1 MTIHYTAT
9 LNNKHLSLTA
19 LYPDGNRE
27 VIAILPVT
35 ELGALIN
42 RNNRLMHLS
51 FSTPFREITETLL
64 VDTVDTE
71 RPGHHIGRMLSAI
84 DSCLSAAYAELPAR
98 KTSFMRGLI
107 YGAGL
112 VLALLTAVTAGYIL
126 LKPDSDS
133 PLRVPVTESVT
144 ETAPLHIDKEIVR
157 SVAPSETK
165 NEIVHPAPQE
175 MQETSATPAIT
186 ADKNTLVAEARR
198 NLATVLK
205 RNADR
210 GMFTI
215 NLSTGHERTLYAF
228 LDPACINCR
237 LLEPALKQLA
247 REFSVVIY
255 PVSVIGGEAST
266 NRTAPLLCEP
276 DAQKRATGWHQLYSA
291 DGGMAPTGDAPAAP
305 DEKCLTAARAA
316 IDVNNQAFRQF
327 GFGGTPWVL
336 SDTGWHLPSGILKDA
351 TTVSLFLK
359 ATDTED
365 NHNEPASR

>member
-1 MTIHYTAT
+1 MTIRYTAT

-19 LYPDGNRE
+19 LYPDGGQE

-84 DSCLSAAYAELPAR
+84 DSCLSAAYSELPAR

-255 PVSVIGGEAST
+255 PVSVIGGEA
-266 NRTAPLLCEP
+266 
-276 DAQKRATGWHQLYSA
+276 
-291 DGGMAPTGDAPAAP
+291 
-305 DEKCLTAARAA
+305 
-316 IDVNNQAFRQF
+316 
-327 GFGGTPWVL
+327 
-336 SDTGWHLPSGILKDA
+336 
-351 TTVSLFLK
+351 
-359 ATDTED
+359 
-365 NHNEPASR
+365 

>member
-19 LYPDGNRE
+19 LYPDGSRE

-51 FSTPFREITETLL
+51 FSSPFREITETVL
-64 VDTVDTE
+64 VDTVDAE

-84 DSCLSAAYAELPAR
+84 DACLDAEYAGKGKHPSRKYGFWRTLMCGFIAGIALPATVAGYHWM
-98 KTSFMRGLI
+98 KAEPPSTLAYPTSQEWRAEPVTDTETPRPHTEHHVNSI
-107 YGAGL
+107 PAPTQQEPSS
-112 VLALLTAVTAGYIL
+112 APAPTAVTEEQHVQA
-126 LKPDSDS
+126 
-133 PLRVPVTESVT
+133 
-144 ETAPLHIDKEIVR
+144 
-157 SVAPSETK
+157 
-165 NEIVHPAPQE
+165 
-175 MQETSATPAIT
+175 
-186 ADKNTLVAEARR
+186 AEARR

-255 PVSVIGGEAST
+255 PVSVIGGESST
-266 NRTAPLLCEP
+266 KRTAPLLCEP

-291 DGGMAPTGDAPAAP
+291 DSGMAPTGDAPAAQ
-305 DEKCLTAARAA
+305 DGQCLTAARAA

-351 TTVSLFLK
+351 TSVRLFLK

>member
-1 MTIHYTAT
+1 MTIRYTAT

-19 LYPDGNRE
+19 LYPDGGQE

-186 ADKNTLVAEARR
+186 ADKRLWSLKPAVIWPLYLNATRTGVCSPLISPLVM
-198 NLATVLK
+198 
-205 RNADR
+205 NAH
-210 GMFTI
+210 
-215 NLSTGHERTLYAF
+215 STPSLTPH
-228 LDPACINCR
+228 
-237 LLEPALKQLA
+237 
-247 REFSVVIY
+247 
-255 PVSVIGGEAST
+255 AST
-266 NRTAPLLCEP
+266 AVFWSPRLSNWP
-276 DAQKRATGWHQLYSA
+276 GNSA
-291 DGGMAPTGDAPAAP
+291 
-305 DEKCLTAARAA
+305 
-316 IDVNNQAFRQF
+316 
-327 GFGGTPWVL
+327 W
-336 SDTGWHLPSGILKDA
+336 
-351 TTVSLFLK
+351 
-359 ATDTED
+359 
-365 NHNEPASR
+365 